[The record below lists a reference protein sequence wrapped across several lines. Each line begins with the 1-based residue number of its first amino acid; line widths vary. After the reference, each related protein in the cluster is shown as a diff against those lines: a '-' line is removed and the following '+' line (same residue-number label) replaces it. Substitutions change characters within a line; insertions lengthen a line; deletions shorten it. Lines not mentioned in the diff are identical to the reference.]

1 MVPISSIWK
10 KKTHSH
16 RLFSSWSFCFTY
28 RWIRSN
34 LCQVIIKLGQPILSM
49 MYYFIRDFQ
58 NKKVMK
64 NMRLVLFVNYEF
76 FKICITRKFT
86 MTCFIVCNYVDFPY
100 TRQILI
106 NWKLDSL
113 MSDICL
119 LVCNIFRV
127 QWYNI

>member
-1 MVPISSIWK
+1 MVQPIRTIWK
-10 KKTHSH
+10 KPHPH
-16 RLFSSWSFCFTY
+16 RLLSAWSFCFTY

-49 MYYFIRDFQ
+49 TYYFIRDFK

-76 FKICITRKFT
+76 FKICITRKFA
-86 MTCFIVCNYVDFPY
+86 MTCFTVCNYVDFPY

-106 NWKLDSL
+106 NWSLDSL

>member
-1 MVPISSIWK
+1 MVQPIRTIWK
-10 KKTHSH
+10 KTHPH
-16 RLFSSWSFCFTY
+16 RLLSAWSFCFTY

-49 MYYFIRDFQ
+49 TYYFIRDFQ

-76 FKICITRKFT
+76 FKICITRKFA
-86 MTCFIVCNYVDFPY
+86 MTCFTVCNYVDFPY

-106 NWKLDSL
+106 NWSLDSL

-127 QWYNI
+127 QWHNM